1 MYIKEFNHT
10 FEKKCSQSCFTCIC
24 PSSAWTLSNGSLD
37 PDLFYLNNVHLVE
50 SGNLKLTEWVF
61 SLIENFYDIK
71 HNNRIQFNTS
81 YKMAVPFKLN
91 NADFPLLFFPN
102 FFKLCSSVSMSQP
115 YATACNSLSDNFS
128 LSSKNLPN
136 CSNEFLPMVFGVLS
150 GKFVPNQMHISSKS
164 FVSDLVFSVSTKSN
178 HYLVCDSVMPFEP
191 VPVNVSMC
199 IFFSETYVYQFKY
212 CSFFKRL

>member
-1 MYIKEFNHT
+1 
-10 FEKKCSQSCFTCIC
+10 
-24 PSSAWTLSNGSLD
+24 
-37 PDLFYLNNVHLVE
+37 
-50 SGNLKLTEWVF
+50 
-61 SLIENFYDIK
+61 
-71 HNNRIQFNTS
+71 
-81 YKMAVPFKLN
+81 
-91 NADFPLLFFPN
+91 
-102 FFKLCSSVSMSQP
+102 MSQP

-128 LSSKNLPN
+128 LSSKDLPN

-191 VPVNVSMC
+191 VAVNVSMC
-199 IFFSETYVYQFKY
+199 IFFSETHVYQFKY